1 MLKRIKMSA
10 ALVAASALLVSGC
23 GATADRPEP
32 GSSEEAASGPITG
45 LRFMVPN
52 TAGSGYDTTARAVA
66 KVMDDN
72 EVSRNTEV
80 FNLAG
85 AGGTTGLARTVSEKG
100 NGKLLMMMGLGV
112 VGAQYTN
119 KSEAKLDQT
128 TPIAKLIE
136 ESGAIVVPK
145 DSPYKTITELVDAWK
160 ANPKGLAV
168 GGGSV
173 PGGPDHLLPMQLAE
187 AVGIK
192 PTDVNFI
199 SYDGGGDLL
208 PAILGGKVAFGASGV
223 GEFLDQVEA
232 GEVRVLA
239 VSGPERMAT
248 VDAPTLKESDID
260 LEFTNWRGVVAPPDL
275 ADADKAALVDA
286 VAKMHDSEDWKAVL
300 EKNGWTDAYLSEDE
314 FTSYLGEQ
322 SDRVEGVLSE
332 LGLA

>member
-1 MLKRIKMSA
+1 M
-10 ALVAASALLVSGC
+10 
-23 GATADRPEP
+23 
-32 GSSEEAASGPITG
+32 
-45 LRFMVPN
+45 
-52 TAGSGYDTTARAVA
+52 
-66 KVMDDN
+66 
-72 EVSRNTEV
+72 
-80 FNLAG
+80 
-85 AGGTTGLARTVSEKG
+85 
-100 NGKLLMMMGLGV
+100 
-112 VGAQYTN
+112 
-119 KSEAKLDQT
+119 
-128 TPIAKLIE
+128 
-136 ESGAIVVPK
+136 
-145 DSPYKTITELVDAWK
+145 DAWK

-173 PGGPDHLLPMQLAE
+173 PGGPDHLLPMQLAQ

-208 PAILGGKVAFGASGV
+208 PAMLGGKVAFGASGV

-275 ADADKAALVDA
+275 SDADKAALVDA
-286 VAKMHDSEDWKAVL
+286 VAKMHATEDWKAVL
-300 EKNGWTDAYLSEDE
+300 EKNGWTDAYLSEAE
-314 FTSYLGEQ
+314 FTSYLDEQ